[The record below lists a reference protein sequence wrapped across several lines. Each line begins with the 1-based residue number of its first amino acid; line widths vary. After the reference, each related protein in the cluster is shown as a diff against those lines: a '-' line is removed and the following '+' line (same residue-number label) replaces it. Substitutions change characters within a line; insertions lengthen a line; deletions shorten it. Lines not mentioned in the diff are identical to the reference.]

1 MVTDIYG
8 NILMIREKI
17 AQAAHR
23 SGRSEKVVKLVAVSK
38 TRSVEE
44 MEEAVRY
51 GVDAIGENRVQEAVS
66 KWDPSAPRSQV
77 PWHLVGHLQKNK
89 ARKAF
94 DIFSCVHSIDSLQ
107 LAEALQMLC
116 NEKDRDLEILIQVNI
131 GCDPGKFGIPVEEV
145 PGLVEAVI
153 RKCTMLDVSGFMTV
167 LPLGLDEK
175 NTRSFFAATR
185 DLRDAMEVRFG
196 RRFPCLS
203 MGMSGD
209 FVQAVMEGSTMVRI
223 GSAIFGPRYH

>member
-77 PWHLVGHLQKNK
+77 P
-89 ARKAF
+89 
-94 DIFSCVHSIDSLQ
+94 
-107 LAEALQMLC
+107 
-116 NEKDRDLEILIQVNI
+116 
-131 GCDPGKFGIPVEEV
+131 
-145 PGLVEAVI
+145 
-153 RKCTMLDVSGFMTV
+153 
-167 LPLGLDEK
+167 
-175 NTRSFFAATR
+175 
-185 DLRDAMEVRFG
+185 
-196 RRFPCLS
+196 
-203 MGMSGD
+203 
-209 FVQAVMEGSTMVRI
+209 
-223 GSAIFGPRYH
+223 